1 MSIVPLHSESIKE
14 TAVGIAL
21 GDTVGTAVRIALG
34 TVDGAAVDGTAVGI
48 ALGTVDGA
56 AVTTK
61 GQKLCVNQ

>member
-1 MSIVPLHSESIKE
+1 MSIVPLHSESTGG

-21 GDTVGTAVRIALG
+21 GDAVEVGT
-34 TVDGAAVDGTAVGI
+34 TEGTAVGI

-56 AVTTK
+56 AVTTE